1 MKGISFPVFKTKSEG
16 ISQKFSLEDPA
27 ERRKYFD
34 AKAGPEIE
42 KLREWLRDNKFVGF
56 LLGPKNS
63 GKGTYTKLFMEAV
76 GSERVAHISVGD
88 VVRSVHKDLAHHGKK
103 SELEGFLKKRY
114 RGFISLKSIWEVIEG
129 RDTKTLLP

>member
-42 KLREWLRDNKFVGF
+42 KLRGYLRDNTFVGF

-63 GKGTYTKLFMEAV
+63 GKGTYSKLFMEAV
-76 GSERVAHISVGD
+76 GGDRVAHISVGD
-88 VVRSVHKDLAHHGKK
+88 IVRNVHKDLSHAKK
-103 SELEGFLKKRY
+103 KAELMVFLKKRY
-114 RGFISLKSIWEVIEG
+114 RGF
-129 RDTKTLLP
+129 